1 VASHFDH
8 ERTPTDF
15 RWSGH
20 VVESADGL
28 PLVGPTSASERVFIA
43 TGYGGNGI
51 VNGTL
56 AAMVLAEQ
64 IQGNRANP
72 WGQLFAPSRLNV
84 SAFAVEHEGA
94 DVLTSVPRHKY
105 TA

>member
-1 VASHFDH
+1 L
-8 ERTPTDF
+8 

-28 PLVGPTSASERVFIA
+28 PLVGPTSPSERVFIA
-43 TGYGGNGI
+43 TGYGSNGI

-56 AAMVLAEQ
+56 AAMVLADQ
-64 IQGNRANP
+64 LQGGRANP
-72 WGQLFAPSRLNV
+72 WGQLFDPARFSRHQTVEFEEEDEDHGSGHLSSAPRQ
-84 SAFAVEHEGA
+84 
-94 DVLTSVPRHKY
+94 KY